1 MIIISQIST
10 TLPNVMSRYLLM
22 MAAIISVPPVLPLAE
37 KATPMPPPQK
47 DAPMTHAI
55 KRLVVEKTETCR
67 QFLNDG
73 QKEGES
79 KYTENSFDAK
89 L

>member
-1 MIIISQIST
+1 MST

-37 KATPMPPPQK
+37 KSNTYAASTEGCSDDTCHK
-47 DAPMTHAI
+47 G
-55 KRLVVEKTETCR
+55 LVVEKPETCR

-73 QKEGES
+73 QKEGEG
-79 KYTENSFDAK
+79 KYTKNSFDAK

>member
-1 MIIISQIST
+1 MST

-55 KRLVVEKTETCR
+55 KGLGRGEPETCR

-73 QKEGES
+73 QKEGEG
-79 KYTENSFDAK
+79 KYTKNSFDAK

>member
-1 MIIISQIST
+1 MST

-55 KRLVVEKTETCR
+55 KAGR
-67 QFLNDG
+67 
-73 QKEGES
+73 GEARNLPS
-79 KYTENSFDAK
+79 IF
-89 L
+89 